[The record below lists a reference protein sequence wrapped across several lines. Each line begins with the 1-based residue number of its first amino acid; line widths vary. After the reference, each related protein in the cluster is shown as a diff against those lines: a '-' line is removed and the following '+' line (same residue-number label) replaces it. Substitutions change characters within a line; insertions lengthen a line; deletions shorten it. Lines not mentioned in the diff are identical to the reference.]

1 MRKKCTLKSTNLKH
15 RKDAWN
21 MSKPR
26 IVISLTDSQLKY
38 VEQEAKAKG
47 LTKSAVIALL
57 IEGAKSHGKEK
68 KYA

>member
-1 MRKKCTLKSTNLKH
+1 MRKN
-15 RKDAWN
+15 
-21 MSKPR
+21 R
-26 IVISLTDSQLKY
+26 IVISLTDEQIKY

-57 IEGAKSHGKEK
+57 IEGAKSHGKGN